1 MLARNNQARRTCEQ
15 GRTGAMLAGGG
26 DDACNEARPFL
37 QKRSEGAGGGVQGW
51 TFVFSLGLQ
60 LANLL
65 FALGVLVASSVAQ
78 ANGVKTPEV
87 LTTIFVL
94 ETVVQLV
101 EFVWYATIAFR
112 FRYRCESFGVFWRY
126 LDWWFSTPTMLLT
139 LLFFVRYLADPCVT
153 NKELREEPSFVGFVI
168 LIILGDWI
176 MLLAGLSIELRTD
189 MGPFKNSAVAK
200 RFSAAGRTFPTFTL
214 LFGTLLL
221 VAAFVP
227 HFVYSLSENH
237 FHTSEGAGTVFATLA
252 VWVCYGVVAWW
263 WMDEASDLKDGVH
276 TTKEQT
282 RNAFYNILDLVSKNV
297 FGVVVSIIA
306 IHWMDEDFSKRVC
319 PELY

>member
-1 MLARNNQARRTCEQ
+1 
-15 GRTGAMLAGGG
+15 MLAGGEE
-26 DDACNEARPFL
+26 DACREARPFL
-37 QKRSEGAGGGVQGW
+37 QKRGEDAGGATQGW

-101 EFVWYATIAFR
+101 EFVWYASIAWR
-112 FRYRCESFGVFWRY
+112 FKYRCESFGVFWRY

-189 MGPFKNSAVAK
+189 MAPFQNSGLAE
-200 RFSAAGRTFPTFTL
+200 RFSAAGRTFPSFTL
-214 LFGTLLL
+214 LFGMLLL

-227 HFVYSLSENH
+227 HFVYSLSEDH
-237 FHTSEGAGTVFATLA
+237 FHTAEGVATVFATLA
-252 VWVCYGVVAWW
+252 VWACYGAVAWV
-263 WMDEASDLKDGVH
+263 WMDDAADLKNGKH
-276 TTKEQT
+276 TAKEQT
-282 RNAFYNILDLVSKNV
+282 RNACYNILDLVSKNI
-297 FGVVVSIIA
+297 FGIVVTIIA
-306 IHWMDEDFSKRVC
+306 IHWMDEDFSRRVC

>member
-15 GRTGAMLAGGG
+15 ERAGAMLAGGG
-26 DDACNEARPFL
+26 DDACSEARPFL
-37 QKRSEGAGGGVQGW
+37 QKRDAAGGGAFQGW

-65 FALGVLVASSVAQ
+65 FALGVLIASFVAQ

-87 LTTIFVL
+87 LSTIFVL

-101 EFVWYATIAFR
+101 EFVWYATIAWR
-112 FRYRCESFGVFWRY
+112 FKYRCESFGVFWRY

-168 LIILGDWI
+168 LIILGDWL

-189 MGPFKNSAVAK
+189 MGPFKDSKLAK
-200 RFSAAGRTFPTFTL
+200 SFSEAGRNFPSFTL

-237 FHTSEGAGTVFATLA
+237 FHTAGGAATVFGTLA
-252 VWVCYGVVAWW
+252 VWACYGAVAWLF
-263 WMDEASDLKDGVH
+263 MDDAGDLKNGMH
-276 TTKEQT
+276 TAKEQT
-282 RNAFYNILDLVSKNV
+282 RNACYNILDLVSKNI
-297 FGVVVSIIA
+297 FGVVVTIIA

>member
-1 MLARNNQARRTCEQ
+1 
-15 GRTGAMLAGGG
+15 MLAGGG
-26 DDACNEARPFL
+26 DDACSEARPFL
-37 QKRSEGAGGGVQGW
+37 QKRGEAAGGAFQGW

-65 FALGVLVASSVAQ
+65 FALGVLIASSVAQ

-87 LTTIFVL
+87 LSTIFVL

-101 EFVWYATIAFR
+101 EFVWYATIAWR
-112 FRYRCESFGVFWRY
+112 FKYRCESFGVFWRY

-168 LIILGDWI
+168 LIILGDWL

-189 MGPFKNSAVAK
+189 TGPFKDSEFAK
-200 RFSAAGRTFPTFTL
+200 RFSEAGRNFPSFTL

-227 HFVYSLSENH
+227 HFVYSLSEDH
-237 FHTSEGAGTVFATLA
+237 FHTAGGAATVFGTLA
-252 VWVCYGVVAWW
+252 VWACYGAVAWW
-263 WMDEASDLKDGVH
+263 FMDDAADLKNGVH
-276 TTKEQT
+276 TAKEQT
-282 RNAFYNILDLVSKNV
+282 RNAYYNILDLVSKNI
-297 FGVVVSIIA
+297 FGVIVTIIA